1 VSNPDPVTRISPPPA
16 GGPSLRLR
24 GVPVG
29 RSVRVTAMSDA
40 ARATLEHEGIVTGTV
55 LKLERRVGL
64 GGPVIVKLG
73 RARLAIARAVAGKV
87 EVETVEE
94 EPG

>member
-1 VSNPDPVTRISPPPA
+1 
-16 GGPSLRLR
+16 
-24 GVPVG
+24 
-29 RSVRVTAMSDA
+29 MSDA

-55 LKLERRVGL
+55 LKVERRVGL

-94 EPG
+94 GLE